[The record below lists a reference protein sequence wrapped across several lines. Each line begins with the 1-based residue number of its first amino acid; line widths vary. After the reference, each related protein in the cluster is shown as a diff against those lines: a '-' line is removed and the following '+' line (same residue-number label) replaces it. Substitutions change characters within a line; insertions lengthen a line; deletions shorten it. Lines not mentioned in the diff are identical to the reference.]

1 MQNISPFL
9 WFDHQA
15 EEAAT
20 LYTSVFK
27 NSRILNVT
35 RYPEGSP
42 APAGSAMS
50 VTFEIDGLRVQALNA
65 GPTFQFTEA
74 ISLFVNANTQAEIDD
89 YWNALTADGGEP
101 SQCGWL
107 KDKFGLSWQIV
118 PAVLGEL
125 LSDPDPEKSG
135 RTMQA
140 MLAMHKIDIA
150 ALHAAHDGTNLD
162 TA

>member
-1 MQNISPFL
+1 MQNITPFL
-9 WFDHQA
+9 WFDTQA

-50 VTFEIDGLRVQALNA
+50 VTFEIDGLHVQALNA
-65 GPTFQFTEA
+65 GPMFQFTEA
-74 ISLFVNANTQAEIDD
+74 ISLLVNANTQPEIDE
-89 YWNALTADGGEP
+89 YWARLTADGGEP
-101 SQCGWL
+101 SRCGWL

-118 PAVLGEL
+118 PALLGEL
-125 LSDPDPEKSG
+125 LADPDPEKSG

-140 MLAMHKIDIA
+140 MLAMQKIDIG
-150 ALHAAHDGTNLD
+150 ALQAAHYGTNLD

>member
-1 MQNISPFL
+1 MQNISPYL

-27 NSRILNVT
+27 NSRILHVS

-65 GPTFQFTEA
+65 GPAFHFTEA
-74 ISLFVNANTQAEIDD
+74 ISLFVNANTQPEIDS
-89 YWNALTADGGEP
+89 YWDQLTADGGEP

-107 KDKFGLSWQIV
+107 KDRFGLSW
-118 PAVLGEL
+118 
-125 LSDPDPEKSG
+125 
-135 RTMQA
+135 
-140 MLAMHKIDIA
+140 
-150 ALHAAHDGTNLD
+150 
-162 TA
+162 

>member
-9 WFDHQA
+9 WFDNRA

-42 APAGSAMS
+42 APAGTAMS
-50 VTFEIDGLRVQALNA
+50 VTFEIDGLLVQALNA
-65 GPTFQFTEA
+65 GPLFPFTEA
-74 ISLFVNANTQAEIDD
+74 ISLFVNVNTQLEIDD
-89 YWNALTADGGEP
+89 YWTKLIADGGQP
-101 SQCGWL
+101 NQCGWL

-118 PAVLGEL
+118 PSILGEL

-140 MLAMHKIDIA
+140 MLAMQKIEIS
-150 ALHAAHDGTNLD
+150 ALQAAHDGTELD